1 MTIQNITK
9 IYGRLFSFGNDHTL
23 QCIKVNE
30 WTDEFNT
37 DTNSYAFAFDISLNS
52 VSLVL
57 WLKRVKD
64 DENNGWKM
72 ENNLVDGSIFF
83 YIKDLHSL
91 DSFMKVLQKYLDEIE
106 PEIKSNFF
114 R

>member
-9 IYGRLFSFGNDHTL
+9 IYGRLFSFGNDHTV
-23 QCIKVNE
+23 QCIKV
-30 WTDEFNT
+30 DEFN
-37 DTNSYAFAFDISLNS
+37 DDLILNRNSYTFEFDIGLGD
-52 VSLVL
+52 VSLVI
-57 WLKRVKD
+57 WLDRHKD
-64 DENNGWKM
+64 NEYNAWKM

>member
-9 IYGRLFSFGNDHTL
+9 IYGRLFSFGNDHTV
-23 QCIKVNE
+23 QCIRVDEVN
-30 WTDEFNT
+30 DDLILNR
-37 DTNSYAFAFDISLNS
+37 NSYTFEFDIGLGD
-52 VSLVL
+52 VSLVI
-57 WLKRVKD
+57 WLDRHKD
-64 DENNGWKM
+64 NEYNAWKM

>member
-9 IYGRLFSFGNDHTL
+9 IYSRLFSFGNDHTL